1 MPDPAL
7 ESFLEEKAFGK
18 DLKQGRGSSGLSGT
32 GINQDIK
39 IQGNSMKQ
47 RYYLIY
53 KI

>member
-7 ESFLEEKAFGK
+7 ESFLEEKAFD